1 VDRDASLAE
10 ASSFLDFVNEAWT
23 PFHCVEAC
31 ARRLEAA
38 GFMHLPEE
46 AEWVGDSA
54 VRPGGKYYVT
64 RNGATLIAFAVGG
77 AYRAGN
83 GFGIVGAHTDSPCLK
98 LKPVSEVGS
107 RSGYVQVGVQPYGG
121 GLWHTWFDRDL
132 SVAGRC
138 LVRTGAEGHFE
149 QRLVKVERPL
159 MRIPTL
165 AIHLQRTV
173 NDEGFKFNK
182 QTHLLPVLATALKSM
197 LNEGAAAGGDAP
209 QAARQHPPML
219 MRVLAE
225 ELGVDPEAIAEFDL
239 HVCDT
244 QPGCL
249 GGADREFVY
258 AGRLD
263 NLCSTYC
270 SLAGLLR
277 SLEGAAGSPLE
288 ADPTVRCVAYFD
300 HEEVG
305 SDSATGAGGS
315 SLRDVIARVVSA
327 LADSDRAGAA
337 GQRREGVWERTVGA
351 SLLLSADMAHAVHPN
366 YPEKH
371 DPQHCPAMHKGTVI
385 KHNANQRYAT
395 TPVTSLVLKEV
406 GRLGGTPLQE
416 FVVPNDSACGSTIGP
431 ILSSGLGMR
440 TIDIGAPQLSM
451 HSIREVM
458 GRDDVLH
465 CVNLVAAFYAH
476 WKSVDDRISLE
487 RRR

>member
-1 VDRDASLAE
+1 MSGPALAVEREASVAE
-10 ASSFLDFVNEAWT
+10 ASSFLEFVNEAWT
-23 PFHCVEAC
+23 PFHAVEAC
-31 ARRLEAA
+31 SRRLEAA
-38 GFMHLPEE
+38 GFQRLPEN
-46 AEWVGDSA
+46 AEWVGAAA
-54 VRPGGKYYVT
+54 VRPNGKYYVT
-64 RNGATLIAFAVGG
+64 RNGATVIAFAVGG
-77 AYRAGN
+77 GYRAGN

-98 LKPVSEVGS
+98 LKPVSDVGT
-107 RSGYVQVGVQPYGG
+107 RSGYIQVGVQPYGG

-138 LVRTGAEGHFE
+138 LVRTGQEGHFE
-149 QRLVKVERPL
+149 QRLVKVSRPL
-159 MRIPTL
+159 LRIPTL

-182 QTHLLPVLATALKSM
+182 QAHLLPVLATALKNA
-197 LNEGAAAGGDAP
+197 LNEPADPAVTTPA
-209 QAARQHPPML
+209 QHPPML

-225 ELGVDPEAIAEFDL
+225 ELGCAPEDIAEFDL
-239 HVCDT
+239 HICDT

-249 GGADREFVY
+249 GGADEEFVY

-270 SLAGLLR
+270 SLIGLLR
-277 SLEGAAGSPLE
+277 SLRDPASPLE
-288 ADPTVRCVAYFD
+288 RDSTVRCVAYFD

-305 SDSATGAGGS
+305 SESATGAGGS
-315 SLRDVIARVVSA
+315 SLRDTIARVVCA
-327 LADSDRAGAA
+327 LAAYETKSSGAEHR
-337 GQRREGVWERTVGA
+337 GEGVWERTVA
-351 SLLLSADMAHAVHPN
+351 SSLLLSADMAHAVHPN
-366 YPEKH
+366 YADKH

-395 TPVTSLVLKEV
+395 TPVTSLILKEV

-465 CVNLVAAFYAH
+465 CVNLVAAFFAH
-476 WKSVDDRISLE
+476 WKGVDQRIRL
-487 RRR
+487 